1 VDRIWIFRL
10 ISLTMEEGGNANVF
24 KYLYHHFS
32 LPFILCTIMRHDR
45 IQLHLLASCSD
56 LIPAI
61 NMCAI
66 TSRPTAQDRYTKC
79 TLNSHAR
86 SVVMD
91 VLLLQSVLHAFG
103 PELFSFCSAVRL
115 RAGYKQNK
123 ELCRQNER
131 EIKATVRNVHLLCL
145 SCLSI
150 LASRQR
156 SR

>member
-1 VDRIWIFRL
+1 
-10 ISLTMEEGGNANVF
+10 MEEGGNANVF

-91 VLLLQSVLHAFG
+91 VLCCCSQYFMPSGPNYSHFVPLFVYVRVINRTKNSAAKMNARSKPQYEMCIFSVM
-103 PELFSFCSAVRL
+103 
-115 RAGYKQNK
+115 
-123 ELCRQNER
+123 
-131 EIKATVRNVHLLCL
+131 
-145 SCLSI
+145 SI